1 MLFFQKNNEND
12 KEVLS
17 VPKWMSQAFN
27 NIDIKSDI
35 SEFEKEFKM
44 QQSIKQYRPKHYF
57 EFFKIIFNSP
67 LYNSGCN
74 CKGFLLLPITI
85 RPLSG

>member
-1 MLFFQKNNEND
+1 MYFT
-12 KEVLS
+12 
-17 VPKWMSQAFN
+17 FN
-27 NIDIKSDI
+27 NIDIASDL

-67 LYNSGCN
+67 LYNSEMLVTSIWGLTTPLYRFHH
-74 CKGFLLLPITI
+74 FLSKSPIQ
-85 RPLSG
+85 